1 MIILFIIRV
10 KMNKKVP
17 SYTYI
22 CTKVDYTHIYIRSLL
37 YVCVRVH
44 EDIRNIY
51 IPSFN
56 NI

>member
-1 MIILFIIRV
+1 
-10 KMNKKVP
+10 MNKKVP